1 METNRLSILFMLAA
15 TVTIGLVVGLNL
27 RQGTPAYGQPSA
39 AGISPFVVE
48 EISSE
53 DESDDDFRYN
63 GRTLAVVT
71 PGGTLKLV
79 HITWKRERGD
89 DEDFPK
95 YFAESGDT
103 YNVRVLNASANLG
116 D

>member
-1 METNRLSILFMLAA
+1 METNRLSILFMMAA
-15 TVTIGLVVGLNL
+15 VLTIGLVVGLNL
-27 RQGTPAYGQPSA
+27 RQGTPAYAQPA
-39 AGISPFVVE
+39 MGGNFVVE

-89 DEDFPK
+89 DEDFAK
-95 YFAESGDT
+95 HFAESGAT
-103 YNVRVLNASANLG
+103 YQVKVLDASASLG
-116 D
+116 N

>member
-1 METNRLSILFMLAA
+1 MKSDRFAMTLMLAA
-15 TVTIGLVVGLNL
+15 VMIMGLVVGLNL
-27 RQGTPAYGQPSA
+27 RQGTPAYAQLG
-39 AGISPFVVE
+39 GGRGNFVVE

-89 DEDFPK
+89 DEEFAK
-95 YFAESGDT
+95 HFAESGAT
-103 YNVRVLNASANLG
+103 YQVKVLDASASLG
-116 D
+116 N

>member
-1 METNRLSILFMLAA
+1 METKRFSIFFMMAA
-15 TVTIGLVVGLNL
+15 VLTIGLVVGINL
-27 RQGTPAYGQPSA
+27 RQGTPAYAQLG
-39 AGISPFVVE
+39 GGGNFIVE

-53 DESDDDFRYN
+53 DESDDDWRYN

-89 DEDFPK
+89 DEDFPQH
-95 YFAESGDT
+95 FADSAAT
-103 YNVRVLNASANLG
+103 YEVKVLDASASLAN
-116 D
+116 

>member
-1 METNRLSILFMLAA
+1 MNNRISVLFMLAA
-15 TVTIGLVVGLNL
+15 TMTMGLVVGLNV
-27 RQGTPAYGQPSA
+27 RQTAPVYAQ
-39 AGISPFVVE
+39 AGVGGNYVVE

-53 DESDDDFRYN
+53 DEDDDDWKYN
-63 GRTLAVVT
+63 GRTLAVVS

-95 YFAESGDT
+95 HFAESGKT
-103 YNVRVLNASANLG
+103 YNVTVLDASASLSH
-116 D
+116 

>member
-1 METNRLSILFMLAA
+1 METNRLSILFMMAA
-15 TVTIGLVVGLNL
+15 VLTIGLAVGLNL
-27 RQGTPAYGQPSA
+27 RQGTPAYAQLG
-39 AGISPFVVE
+39 GGGGNFVVE

-63 GRTLAVVT
+63 GRTLAVIT

-79 HITWKRERGD
+79 HVTWKRERGD
-89 DEDFPK
+89 DEEFAEH
-95 YFAESGDT
+95 FAESGAT
-103 YNVRVLNASANLG
+103 YQVKVLDASASLG

>member
-1 METNRLSILFMLAA
+1 M
-15 TVTIGLVVGLNL
+15 VVGLNV
-27 RQGTPAYGQPSA
+27 GDGTTPAYAQLGGGPGS
-39 AGISPFVVE
+39 GNFVVE

-89 DEDFPK
+89 DEDFAK
-95 YFAESGDT
+95 HFAESGAT
-103 YNVRVLNASANLG
+103 YEVKVLDASASLG